1 MVYIIYIAYEQGE
14 ACQHG
19 GVMAPSSNECD
30 RNLGFLLCDVA
41 RLVRRSFNSRAKSTG
56 LTQAQWQAMF
66 VISRNPGI
74 GQASLAEELEIHP
87 ITLTQQI
94 DRMESSGWVERRR
107 NPKDRRA
114 TCLFITAKGRT
125 VLDRLREIGCSVL
138 SLGFADIDPRLRETI
153 VEALTRVRVRLVSDE
168 PAKTPAAA
176 KRSGAAV
183 KRAAARGKHSGQT
196 KRRVA

>member
-1 MVYIIYIAYEQGE
+1 
-14 ACQHG
+14 
-19 GVMAPSSNECD
+19 MAQSSKQSAIDCD
-30 RNLGFLLCDVA
+30 RNLGFLICDVG
-41 RLVRRSFNSRAKSTG
+41 RLLRRSFNSRAKSTG

-66 VISRNPGI
+66 VISHNPGI

-107 NPKDRRA
+107 NPNDRRA
-114 TCLFITAKGRT
+114 TCLFMTAKGRT

-138 SLGFADIDPRLRETI
+138 SLGFADVDPKLRETI
-153 VEALTRVRVRLVSDE
+153 IDALASVRTRLVSDE
-168 PAKTPAAA
+168 AAKTAAAA
-176 KRSGAAV
+176 KRSGAAAA
-183 KRAAARGKHSGQT
+183 RAAQPRKPVRRAT